1 MNGHMLSSVD
11 YDNLGVD
18 FFSLTNL
25 EYKAIQN
32 CGDFLEKLEEGL
44 LSAKMVQIP
53 EMVVVHLCCYSQTS
67 IKQL

>member
-1 MNGHMLSSVD
+1 MTKEKNISYPQPMLSSVD

-32 CGDFLEKLEEGL
+32 CSDFLEKLED
-44 LSAKMVQIP
+44 V
-53 EMVVVHLCCYSQTS
+53 
-67 IKQL
+67 

>member
-1 MNGHMLSSVD
+1 MLNNVD

-25 EYKAIQN
+25 EYKVLQN
-32 CGDFLEKLEEGL
+32 CSDFLGKLEEAL

-53 EMVVVHLCCYSQTS
+53 
-67 IKQL
+67 

>member
-1 MNGHMLSSVD
+1 MTKEKNISYPQPMLSSVD

-32 CGDFLEKLEEGL
+32 CSDFLEKLEEAL
-44 LSAKMVQIP
+44 LSA
-53 EMVVVHLCCYSQTS
+53 HLTQN
-67 IKQL
+67 